1 MSINPFEN
9 NPNYIQLFRILS
21 EPIRCES
28 REVVELYKRKVIG
41 PGDTSPYFLLRYT
54 EVENQFPRKIIHKFR
69 DLIATEVTDD
79 CGKST
84 LFITTVYGDNNLLS
98 HKFNACCGTK
108 IYVLKVEQ
116 ALYQVFF
123 SS

>member
-1 MSINPFEN
+1 MSINPFEY

-21 EPIRCES
+21 EPIRCDS
-28 REVVELYKRKVIG
+28 REVVELYKKKDIK
-41 PGDTSPYFLLRYT
+41 PGDSPYCLLRYT

-79 CGKST
+79 CGKSN
-84 LFITTVYGDNNLLS
+84 LFITTIYGDNNLLS

-108 IYVLKVEQ
+108 VYTLKVEQ
-116 ALYQVFF
+116 ALYEVFF
-123 SS
+123 RS